1 MKYLILSLISGVLL
15 SLSWPTY
22 GIPFFIFFAFVPLLI
37 LEHEISKFSKIKRKP
52 LAVFGFSYLAF
63 MIWNIVATG
72 WLYNALNP
80 DGSHSLMAVIFPVL
94 FNSAIMSI
102 TFLVYHKYK
111 NAAGTYFG
119 LVFFVVI
126 WMAMEKLTLTWEFS
140 WPWLNLGNAFADY
153 PKVIQWY
160 DTFGATGGTLWI
172 LLINVF
178 AFYTLR
184 IWEAGRKPKNLFKN
198 LAILGAIIFIPIVIS
213 YVKYERFNDKPIGSV
228 KVVLLQPKLDPY
240 NEKYTKDSIQIL
252 HDLLRI
258 AEVKPDAKIDY
269 FIGPET
275 SLPGSGSISETG
287 FQQSLILNT
296 VKDFLRKQ
304 PNSIFVTGISSHKV
318 YRNNSPKTETAYQVA
333 PGIFVD
339 SFNSAVQIMPD
350 KNVEVYHKG
359 KLVPGVEMFPYINY
373 LKPILGNAMINLGGT
388 TASLGM
394 DKIRKVFT
402 NPYNKGKLA
411 PIVCYESI
419 YGDYVTQYV
428 RNGANFLAIMSND
441 SWWGFSQGHKQLM
454 AYARLRAIEN
464 HREVARSGNSGI
476 SAHINAR
483 GDVLEDTLYG
493 DQTALP
499 ATIQLYNSLTF
510 YSRTGDLLS
519 SICIFAL
526 GFLVIYYYGEKWLA
540 RKKP

>member
-1 MKYLILSLISGVLL
+1 MKYVILSLISAVLL

-22 GIPFFIFFAFVPLLI
+22 GIPFFIFFAFVPLLMM
-37 LEHEISKFSKIKRKP
+37 EHEISKFSKIKRKP
-52 LAVFGFSYLAF
+52 LVVFGLSYLAF
-63 MIWNIVATG
+63 MIWNIVTTG

-94 FNSAIMSI
+94 FNSALMSI
-102 TFLVYHKYK
+102 TFLIYHKYK

-172 LLINVF
+172 LIINVF

-198 LAILGAIIFIPIVIS
+198 LAILGAIIFVPIAIS
-213 YVKYERFNDKPIGSV
+213 FVKYERFYEKPIGKV
-228 KVVLLQPKLDPY
+228 NVVLLQPDLDPY

-252 HDLLRI
+252 HDLLKI
-258 AEVKPDAKIDY
+258 VEVKPGVKVDY

-275 SLPGSGSISETG
+275 SLPGYGSISETG

-296 VKDFLRKQ
+296 VKDFLKKT
-304 PNSIFVTGISSHKV
+304 PGSIFVTGISSHKF
-318 YRNNSPKTETAYQVA
+318 YPNEESKTETAFQNQQGYYM
-333 PGIFVD
+333 D
-339 SFNSAVQIMPD
+339 SFNSAVQIMPN

-359 KLVPGVEMFPYINY
+359 KLVPGVEMFPYITQ
-373 LKPILGNAMINLGGT
+373 LKPILGNVMIDLGGT

-394 DKIRKVFT
+394 DKTRKVFT

-411 PIVCYESI
+411 PIICYESI

-441 SWWGFSQGHKQLM
+441 SWWGNTQGHKQLM
-454 AYARLRAIEN
+454 AYARLRSIEN

-499 ATIQLYNSLTF
+499 ATIQLYNNLTF

-519 SICIFAL
+519 RICIFAL

-540 RKKP
+540 RKK